1 MIPQSSNALLD
12 VKLFSSPFSARLVGE
27 GSGEEV
33 KLGGEENL
41 LQADVNLILEMEVCP
56 KGNVVEEA

>member
-1 MIPQSSNALLD
+1 MLALLD
-12 VKLFSSPFSARLVGE
+12 VKLCSSPFSARLVGE

-41 LQADVNLILEMEVCP
+41 LQADVNLILELEVCLN
-56 KGNVVEEA
+56 GNVVEVA